1 MGSFLYLFIA
11 FLCGV
16 VFNIFWGY
24 ILGLGYG
31 IMSYQQTTAD
41 CIRMLA
47 KNVQSV
53 YELQQL
59 KYIAL
64 EMMDRDVKY
73 IEFQRQIDK
82 TELKSMKNTVIR
94 NYINSTPR
102 RFSRFV
108 EFHDWDSAMNYLNDI
123 YNGGRS

>member
-1 MGSFLYLFIA
+1 MESFLYLFVA
-11 FLCGV
+11 FSCGV

-41 CIRMLA
+41 CIR
-47 KNVQSV
+47 
-53 YELQQL
+53 
-59 KYIAL
+59 
-64 EMMDRDVKY
+64 
-73 IEFQRQIDK
+73 
-82 TELKSMKNTVIR
+82 
-94 NYINSTPR
+94 
-102 RFSRFV
+102 FSRFV